1 MSVGRYRR
9 LTAAEL
15 APFAA
20 RDWVAWGSGRDPG
33 SFRLDGVSLHLPDHP
48 EPVLFL
54 WSFAA
59 GSGDDRGTPV
69 FSHVPYPHDLAAPAR
84 NAIERLQAYDGGFSG
99 FLGLVGSLA
108 DRLD

>member
-1 MSVGRYRR
+1 MSLGRYRR

-15 APFAA
+15 ERFAG
-20 RDWVAWGSGRDPG
+20 REWVAWGSGRDPRG
-33 SFRLDGVSLHLPDHP
+33 FRLDGVALHLPEHAAP
-48 EPVLFL
+48 AMFV

-59 GSGDDRGTPV
+59 MNGDDRGTPV

>member
-48 EPVLFL
+48 EPVLFV

-69 FSHVPYPHDLAAPAR
+69 FSHVPYPHKLPEATRRALT
-84 NAIERLQAYDGGFSG
+84 ELQAFSGGFDG
-99 FLGLVGSLA
+99 FLRHVAARAS
-108 DRLD
+108 RLD